1 MYRPPGRQD
10 PAPVEVA
17 RVRGGISARVGAV
30 AVASVLGAVIW
41 IGVSGR
47 PGPTVPASERPGVAR
62 APTASP
68 STTVGETITPVPNG
82 PPSKPPAG
90 ASPAPVAFLT
100 ADDFS
105 VVTTI
110 GNSQLMTRLVPTEQG
125 HLLATFRVPIP
136 GPAKAGTLE
145 FAQVWSS
152 VSHDAWVTLATWDL
166 PLESLSAEGGRD
178 HVLLDRTIP
187 ARRTL
192 RDAPF
197 PVTRGYQIT
206 VRAPGGPNVG
216 VLIVDIR
223 LGPNRQLAGND
234 GIFGWPV
241 VGQIHRETI
250 ARGRGLYNQCR
261 WDISPVSGT
270 PRSGDEAGC

>member
-1 MYRPPGRQD
+1 
-10 PAPVEVA
+10 
-17 RVRGGISARVGAV
+17 
-30 AVASVLGAVIW
+30 
-41 IGVSGR
+41 
-47 PGPTVPASERPGVAR
+47 
-62 APTASP
+62 
-68 STTVGETITPVPNG
+68 
-82 PPSKPPAG
+82 
-90 ASPAPVAFLT
+90 
-100 ADDFS
+100 
-105 VVTTI
+105 
-110 GNSQLMTRLVPTEQG
+110 MTRLVPTEQG

-250 ARGRGLYNQCR
+250 ARGRGLYNQYR